1 MYYGKQALKNFYDA
15 RIKFKSTLDGR
26 DYEKMQKAVQE
37 VYKAARIDGNL
48 LEYLRD
54 EGLDVPSRAG
64 VGGEY

>member
-1 MYYGKQALKNFYDA
+1 MYYGKQALKNFYDT

-26 DYEKMQKAVQE
+26 DYEKMQKAVRD

-48 LEYLRD
+48 MEYLRD

>member
-26 DYEKMQKAVQE
+26 DYEKMQKAVRD

-48 LEYLRD
+48 MEYLRD
-54 EGLDVPSRAG
+54 EGLDVPSRDG

>member
-15 RIKFKSTLDGR
+15 RIKFKSTMDGR
-26 DYEKMQKAVQE
+26 DYEKMQKAVRD

-48 LEYLRD
+48 MEYLRE
-54 EGLDVPSRAG
+54 EGLDIPSRAG

>member
-1 MYYGKQALKNFYDA
+1 MYYGKQALKSFYDA

-26 DYEKMQKAVQE
+26 DYEKMQKAVRD

-48 LEYLRD
+48 MEYLRE
-54 EGLDVPSRAG
+54 EGLDIPSRAG

>member
-26 DYEKMQKAVQE
+26 DYEKMQKAVRE

-48 LEYLRD
+48 LEYLRE
-54 EGLDVPSRAG
+54 EGLDVPSRDG